1 MPKGNVKPKPPK
13 KRKSFG
19 RNQRGGNKKNS
30 NYNYNDARQAMSL
43 PKANHAQISQ
53 HATITGTD
61 PPSEKSPLKSVYK
74 AMLKEKVQETQTL
87 LQEKEKISTENEEL
101 KLGLGH

>member
-1 MPKGNVKPKPPK
+1 MNRSEFAVVVLILSQSMPKGNKKPKPPK

-30 NYNYNDARQAMSL
+30 NYNFNEARQAMAI

-53 HATITGTD
+53 HANVTSTN
-61 PPSEKSPLKSVYK
+61 PPSQ
-74 AMLKEKVQETQTL
+74 KVHSNL
-87 LQEKEKISTENEEL
+87 YIRPC
-101 KLGLGH
+101 